1 MLRLSMPSAEG
12 SKLMSPVDY
21 IVIAVIAVVLGLAGG
36 YIYKT
41 KKSGRKC
48 IGCPN
53 SGNCSNCCSDKCG
66 CHSNEN

>member
-1 MLRLSMPSAEG
+1 MN
-12 SKLMSPVDY
+12 PVDY
-21 IVIAVIAVVLGLAGG
+21 IIIIVIVAILGLAGG

-53 SGNCSNCCSDKCG
+53 SGKCADCCSDQCE
-66 CHSNEN
+66 CHGNEN

>member
-1 MLRLSMPSAEG
+1 MRSVEG
-12 SKLMSPVDY
+12 SKPMNPVDY
-21 IVIAVIAVVLGLAGG
+21 IIVVVVIVAILGLAGG

-41 KKSGRKC
+41 RKSGRKC

-53 SGNCSNCCSDKCG
+53 SGNCSDCCSDKCG